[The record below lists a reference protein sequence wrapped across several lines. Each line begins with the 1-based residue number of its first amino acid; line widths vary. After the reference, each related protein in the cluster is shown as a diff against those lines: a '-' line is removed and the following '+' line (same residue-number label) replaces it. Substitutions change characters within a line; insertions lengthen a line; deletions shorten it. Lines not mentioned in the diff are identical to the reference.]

1 MNKKSWIIL
10 IAIVA
15 IVAIYL
21 ASYYNSF
28 ISKDQAVQ
36 SQWAQ
41 VENQFQRRVDL
52 IPNLVNAVQGILTQE
67 QQIFGDLAE
76 ARTRYAGAQGVSDR
90 VNAANE
96 VERALGRLLVI
107 MENYPQLRSS
117 ENIQSLQ
124 ADLAGT
130 ENRIAVERGRF
141 NEKTQD
147 YNNAIK
153 RFPGNLMAGIF
164 GFGEKLYFESASGAE
179 KAPEVKLNQ

>member
-1 MNKKSWIIL
+1 
-10 IAIVA
+10 
-15 IVAIYL
+15 
-21 ASYYNSF
+21 
-28 ISKDQAVQ
+28 
-36 SQWAQ
+36 
-41 VENQFQRRVDL
+41 
-52 IPNLVNAVQGILTQE
+52 
-67 QQIFGDLAE
+67 
-76 ARTRYAGAQGVSDR
+76 
-90 VNAANE
+90 
-96 VERALGRLLVI
+96 

-179 KAPEVKLNQ
+179 KAPEVKLDQ